1 MKVRNYVYF
10 ESTPGA
16 AGGGEPAAAPTAAP
30 SPAPA
35 PAPSA
40 GPATAPV
47 PAPAPAA
54 APPSA
59 LATGADPAAAPAVEA
74 KPWDFIPEK
83 FQVKNAEG
91 TIDHEASAR
100 KVAEHRANLEKRLG
114 AGDIRPATASEYKMP
129 TLPEALKDAK
139 MDDALLGQFRE
150 DAHKAGFSQSQFDLA
165 LGKYFELA
173 PALVGAGQKFTA
185 DDTVAD
191 LKKTWGDNYQ
201 ANSQNA
207 WRGLTQIASVAG
219 LTVEQVDSELGN
231 SPAFNKI
238 MAAVGAQMR
247 EDRAPNPQA
256 GGGSGNSDAEAA
268 KIQMSEAFRNP
279 KHPEHAAASAKWT
292 ALVTKGVV
300 NE

>member
-1 MKVRNYVYF
+1 MNHKRYTF
-10 ESTPGA
+10 QDDAPGA
-16 AGGGEPAAAPTAAP
+16 AGGGAAPATP
-30 SPAPA
+30 PA
-35 PAPSA
+35 S
-40 GPATAPV
+40 
-47 PAPAPAA
+47 APAPAA
-54 APPSA
+54 PAASTAPATPPASA
-59 LATGADPAAAPAVEA
+59 PAPASAIASGADPAASAPAVDP

-83 FQVKNAEG
+83 FQVKAADG

-100 KVAEHRANLEKRLG
+100 KVAEHRTNLEKRLG
-114 AGDIRPATASEYKMP
+114 SGDIRPATAAEYKMP

-150 DAHKAGFSQSQFDLA
+150 DAHKAGFSQTQFDLA

-191 LKKTWGDNYQ
+191 LKKTWGDSYQ

-207 WRGLTQIASVAG
+207 WRGLTQISSVAG

-256 GGGSGNSDAEAA
+256 GAGAGNSDAEAA

-279 KHPEHAAASAKWT
+279 KHPDHAAASAKWT
-292 ALVTKGVV
+292 AIVTKGVV

>member
-1 MKVRNYVYF
+1 MNHNHKRY
-10 ESTPGA
+10 TLQDDAPGA
-16 AGGGEPAAAPTAAP
+16 AGGGAPAP

-35 PAPSA
+35 PAPAAPSPAPASGAPAAAPAPSA
-40 GPATAPV
+40 LASGADPTA
-47 PAPAPAA
+47 APAPAA
-54 APPSA
+54 EP
-59 LATGADPAAAPAVEA
+59 

-83 FQVKNAEG
+83 FQVKAADG
-91 TIDHEASAR
+91 SIDHEASAR
-100 KVAEHRANLEKRLG
+100 KVAEHRTNLEKRLG
-114 AGDIRPATASEYKMP
+114 AGDIRPATAAEYKMP
-129 TLPEALKDAK
+129 ALPEALKDAK

-150 DAHKAGFSQSQFDLA
+150 DAHKAGFSQTQFDLA

-191 LKKTWGDNYQ
+191 LKKTWGDSYQ

-238 MAAVGAQMR
+238 MAAVGAQIR

-256 GGGSGNSDAEAA
+256 GAGAGNSDAEAA

>member
-1 MKVRNYVYF
+1 MNHKRYTYQDD
-10 ESTPGA
+10 TPGA
-16 AGGGEPAAAPTAAP
+16 TGGGAAPAQ
-30 SPAPA
+30 S
-35 PAPSA
+35 
-40 GPATAPV
+40 
-47 PAPAPAA
+47 PAPAA
-54 APPSA
+54 APAAPAAIPAPATAPVAAPASA
-59 LATGADPAAAPAVEA
+59 LASGADPAAAAPAVEA
-74 KPWDFIPEK
+74 KPWDFIAEK
-83 FQVKNAEG
+83 FHVKDQNG
-91 TIDHEASAR
+91 QIDYEASTR
-100 KVAEHRANLEKRLG
+100 KSEDHRKSLEKRLG
-114 AGDIRPATASEYKMP
+114 SGDIRPATAAEYKMP
-129 TLPEALKDAK
+129 ALPEALKDAK
-139 MDDALLGQFRE
+139 MDDALLSQFRD
-150 DAHKAGFSQSQFDLA
+150 DAHKAGFSQTQFDLA

-191 LKKTWGDNYQ
+191 LKKTWGDSYQ

-207 WRGLTQIASVAG
+207 WRGLTQISSVAG

-256 GGGSGNSDAEAA
+256 GGGAGNSDAEAA

-279 KHPEHAAASAKWT
+279 KHPEHATASAKWT

>member
-1 MKVRNYVYF
+1 MNYKCYIYQDD
-10 ESTPGA
+10 TPGA
-16 AGGGEPAAAPTAAP
+16 AGGGAAPAP
-30 SPAPA
+30 SPAPTPA
-35 PAPSA
+35 PAAPAASPA
-40 GPATAPV
+40 PATPPV
-47 PAPAPAA
+47 AAPAPA
-54 APPSA
+54 SA
-59 LATGADPAAAPAVEA
+59 LASGADPAAVAPAVEA

-83 FQVKNAEG
+83 FQVKTADG

-100 KVAEHRANLEKRLG
+100 KVAEHRTNLEKRLG
-114 AGDIRPATASEYKMP
+114 AGDIRPATAAEYKMP
-129 TLPEALKDAK
+129 ALPETLKDAK
-139 MDDALLGQFRE
+139 MDDTLLGQFRE
-150 DAHKAGFSQSQFDLA
+150 DAHKAGFSQTQFDLA

-191 LKKTWGDNYQ
+191 LKKTWGDSYQ
-201 ANSQNA
+201 ANSQAA
-207 WRGLTQIASVAG
+207 WRGLTQIASIAG

-256 GGGSGNSDAEAA
+256 GGGAGNSDAEAA

-292 ALVTKGVV
+292 AIVTKGVV

>member
-1 MKVRNYVYF
+1 
-10 ESTPGA
+10 
-16 AGGGEPAAAPTAAP
+16 
-30 SPAPA
+30 
-35 PAPSA
+35 
-40 GPATAPV
+40 
-47 PAPAPAA
+47 
-54 APPSA
+54 
-59 LATGADPAAAPAVEA
+59 LASGADPAAAAPAAPAAEP

-83 FQVKNAEG
+83 FQVKAADG

-100 KVAEHRANLEKRLG
+100 KVAEHRTNLEKRLG
-114 AGDIRPATASEYKMP
+114 AGDIRPATAAEYKMP
-129 TLPEALKDAK
+129 ALPEALKDAK
-139 MDDALLGQFRE
+139 MDDALLGKFRE
-150 DAHKAGFSQSQFDLA
+150 DAHKAGFSQTQFDLA

-191 LKKTWGDNYQ
+191 LKKTWGDSYQ

-292 ALVTKGVV
+292 ALVTKGVT
-300 NE
+300 NDT

>member
-1 MKVRNYVYF
+1 MNYKRYIYQDD
-10 ESTPGA
+10 TPGA
-16 AGGGEPAAAPTAAP
+16 TGGGAAPASSPAPTPAPAAPTASTAP
-30 SPAPA
+30 ATPPVATPAPA
-35 PAPSA
+35 
-40 GPATAPV
+40 
-47 PAPAPAA
+47 
-54 APPSA
+54 SA
-59 LATGADPAAAPAVEA
+59 LASGADPAAAAPAVEA

-83 FQVKNAEG
+83 FQVKAADG

-100 KVAEHRANLEKRLG
+100 KVAEHRTNLEKRLG
-114 AGDIRPATASEYKMP
+114 AGDIRPATAAEYKMP
-129 TLPEALKDAK
+129 ALPEALKDAK

-150 DAHKAGFSQSQFDLA
+150 DAHKAGFSQTQFDLA

-173 PALVGAGQKFTA
+173 PALVDAGQKFTA

-191 LKKTWGDNYQ
+191 LKKTWGDSYQ

-219 LTVEQVDSELGN
+219 LTVEQADSELGN

-256 GGGSGNSDAEAA
+256 GSGAGNSDAEAA